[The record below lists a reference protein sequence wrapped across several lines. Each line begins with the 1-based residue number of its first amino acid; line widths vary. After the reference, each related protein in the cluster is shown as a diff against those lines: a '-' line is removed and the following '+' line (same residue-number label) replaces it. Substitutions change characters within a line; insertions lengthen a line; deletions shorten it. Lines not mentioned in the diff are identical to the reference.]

1 MSRAKGKSV
10 DPDNS
15 PLLASAAHELPPAA
29 RFIGEKLPQDQRA
42 LLKIREIA
50 DILWLPK
57 EMSDEQQ
64 NLRIVRAVELFESI
78 APQNGPEAMLALQM
92 LAAHSA
98 AMQCFSRAMIPNQ
111 FVAPFDTYLRN
122 GAKLMAA
129 FRHHM
134 ETLNKMRG
142 TGHQKV
148 TVEHV
153 NVAPGGQA
161 IVGSVEL
168 TQPRA
173 PKARKPKRQAA
184 AQSDASSSTVV
195 PDMSPLA
202 GEFALP
208 KRRVRRA

>member
-1 MSRAKGKSV
+1 MSRAKDKSV

-29 RFIGEKLPQDQRA
+29 RLVGANLPQDQRA
-42 LLKIREIA
+42 LLKIREIV
-50 DILWLPK
+50 DILWLP
-57 EMSDEQQ
+57 EGMSEEAK

-92 LAAHSA
+92 LAANSA

-129 FRHHM
+129 FQHHM
-134 ETLNKMRG
+134 ETLNKLRG

-153 NVAPGGQA
+153 NVASGGQA

-173 PKARKPKRQAA
+173 PKARKSKRQAA
-184 AQSDASSSTVV
+184 APSDASPSTVV
-195 PDMSPLA
+195 PDMTPSA
-202 GEFALP
+202 AEFAAP